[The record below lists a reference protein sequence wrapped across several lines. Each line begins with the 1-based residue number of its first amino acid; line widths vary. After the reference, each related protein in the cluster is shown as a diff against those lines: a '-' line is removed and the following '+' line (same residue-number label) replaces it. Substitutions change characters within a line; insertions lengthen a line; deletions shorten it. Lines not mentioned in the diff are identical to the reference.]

1 MCKPAGDIYACGAR
15 PALLLYHAGA
25 IPMISDLFDRHRS
38 LRILVSLLIFVVA
51 IYAFELIWSFMALFG
66 DIILLFFLAWI
77 ISFVLAPIS
86 VFLQRRGLPRGL
98 AVALI
103 YLALTII
110 TSGLIVLAAPTIGA
124 QLQRLAAELT
134 NAISPANLS
143 QFSTNIFVTLRRVG
157 LSDSDAHKLVSQ
169 ITNQL
174 P

>member
-1 MCKPAGDIYACGAR
+1 
-15 PALLLYHAGA
+15 
-25 IPMISDLFDRHRS
+25 MISDLFDRHRS

-143 QFSTNIFVTLRRVG
+143 QF
-157 LSDSDAHKLVSQ
+157 
-169 ITNQL
+169 
-174 P
+174 